1 MIIYQA
7 IKSEFMKDVNDR
19 DIESVVLDKFK
30 FKTGHK
36 VGNSELQSWKNSLGF
51 MGKVLSD
58 QDIPGDCGIAIEYGL
73 PQTSKRVDFIL
84 TGRNENNIDHAIII
98 ELKQWESAKKTEK
111 DGVVITRH
119 ANGEREVNHPSYQA
133 WSYAAT
139 LNDFNEAVEKE
150 KIQLRPCAYLHNYID
165 DGIIN
170 DAFYSEYL
178 SSAPVFLKG
187 EQEREKLRSFIKQH
201 VKYGDSS
208 EIMYKIEGGKIRPSK
223 SLADRLSSMMKG
235 NKEFVLLDDQK
246 LVYET
251 ALSLAGKSS
260 EKKKHV
266 FIVEGGPGTGKS
278 IVAINLLVELTKR
291 EQNTRYVTKNSAPRD
306 VYRNR
311 LTGTLRQTVISNF
324 FASSGT
330 FTTTEKNLFDTLIVD
345 ESHRLN
351 AKSGLLSNKGENQV
365 KEIINSA
372 KCSIFF
378 IDESQMVAW
387 SDIGTID
394 EITKWAK
401 KKNALIHHSALESQ
415 FRCSGSDGY
424 LAWLDNTL
432 GIKETAHETLDTK
445 EFDFR
450 VFDSPQELRE
460 LITEKNKPANKAR
473 MVAGYCWKW
482 KSRPD
487 PKAFDIEFPE
497 FAFQMR
503 WNLKDDGSLWI
514 QNPKSVNEIGCIHTC
529 QGLEVDYIGVVI
541 GNDFIIRNGEII
553 TQPLK
558 RDADDKTMRGFKKM
572 FKEDPKAASA
582 KADLIIKNTYRTL
595 LTRGMRG
602 CYIYCTDP
610 ETSDYFKQR
619 ISTGNLSESLMPAL
633 EIQEEAD
640 TADILPFKIITKKEL
655 SNDIEAVPLLDLDIA
670 AGPFGAFQ
678 HIDEDI
684 TQWIELPDG
693 FKYTK
698 DLFVAKVMGESM
710 NKKIPNGAWCLFK
723 ANPVGTKQGKV
734 VVAQLNGHLDT
745 DTGGSY
751 TIKLYSSSNMLD
763 SDNDLQQSI
772 TLSPASTDKSYR
784 PITVSNGDEVLIV
797 AELVAVI

>member
-7 IKSEFMKDVNDR
+7 IKSEFIKDVNDR
-19 DIESVVLDKFK
+19 DIESVILDKFK
-30 FKTGHK
+30 FKTGYK
-36 VGNSELQSWKNSLGF
+36 VGNAELQSWKNSLGY
-51 MGKVLSD
+51 MSRVLSD
-58 QDIPGDCGIAIEYGL
+58 QEIPDDCGIAIEYGL

-98 ELKQWESAKKTEK
+98 ELKQWESAQKTEK
-111 DGVVITRH
+111 DGVVVTRL

-139 LNDFNEAVEKE
+139 LNDFNEAVEQD

-170 DAFYSEYL
+170 DVFYSEYL
-178 SSAPVFLKG
+178 NSAPVFLKG

-291 EQNTRYVTKNSAPRD
+291 EQITKYVTKNAAPRA
-306 VYRNR
+306 VYENR
-311 LTGTLRQTVISNF
+311 LTGSYKKSTISNF
-324 FASSGT
+324 FSGSGSY
-330 FTTTEKNLFDTLIVD
+330 TETDKNVFDTLIVD
-345 ESHRLN
+345 EAHRLN
-351 AKSGLLSNKGENQV
+351 AKSGMFSNLGENQI

-372 KCSIFF
+372 KCSVFF
-378 IDESQMVAW
+378 IDESQKVTW

-394 EITKWAK
+394 EISKWAK
-401 KKNALIHHSALESQ
+401 AENAQIHTGALESQ

-424 LAWLDNTL
+424 IAWLDNTL
-432 GIKETAHETLDTK
+432 GIKPTANEILGNA

-450 VFDSPQELRE
+450 IFDSPEELRK
-460 LITEKNKPANKAR
+460 LITEKNRQANKAR

-482 KSRPD
+482 KSKPD
-487 PKAFDIEFPE
+487 PAAYDIEFPQYG
-497 FAFQMR
+497 FQMR
-503 WNLKDDGSLWI
+503 WNLMQDGSLWI
-514 QNPKSVNEIGCIHTC
+514 QNPNSVNEIGCIHTC

-541 GNDFIIRNGEII
+541 GDDFIVRNGEVF

-558 RDADDKTMRGFKKM
+558 RASADKSMQGFKKM
-572 FKEDPKAASA
+572 FKEDPMAASA

-619 ISTGNLSESLMPAL
+619 TSTRNLSESLMPAL

-640 TADILPFKIITKKEL
+640 TADILPFKIITKMEL
-655 SNDIEAVPLLDLDIA
+655 SIDIEAVPLLDLDIA

-678 HIDEDI
+678 HIDEDT

-693 FKYTK
+693 FKYSN
-698 DLFVAKVMGESM
+698 DLFVAKVLGESM

-734 VVAQLNGHLDT
+734 VVAQLNGHLDS
-745 DTGGSY
+745 DSGGSY
-751 TIKLYSSSNMLD
+751 TIKLYSSSNTFD
-763 SDNDLQQSI
+763 SDNELQQNI
-772 TLSPASTDKSYR
+772 TLSPASTDKSYQ